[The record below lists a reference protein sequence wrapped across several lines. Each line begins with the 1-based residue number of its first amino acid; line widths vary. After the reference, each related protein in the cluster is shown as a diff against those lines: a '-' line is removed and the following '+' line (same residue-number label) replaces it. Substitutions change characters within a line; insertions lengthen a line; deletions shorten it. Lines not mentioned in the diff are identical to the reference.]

1 MTDFPSD
8 REPKTDQEALN
19 SDLNSGEQRVSSHW
33 AALHWP
39 TVVAAVLA
47 AGFVAV
53 VSIAVPRY
61 SHPVNPLNG
70 EVEKLT
76 SEVNALRQEQDM
88 PSLILNRY
96 RGSICYIF
104 GVYRVGFAKNPL
116 SSLRARV
123 AGTGFVVADGLLAT
137 NRHVAEPWYGDPE
150 AEALIGKGAN
160 AKLEKLLAY
169 FPNMATPIEID
180 PVVISPL
187 HDLAIVH
194 MQTDGRKF
202 PPLPLAEQAGTP
214 GELVTV
220 IGYPMGIAGMVAKS
234 PQVVYERLA
243 YRHDDASAAG
253 ELAALSLIRPSATY
267 GHLGDVVGS
276 KLVYDAPTAHGGS
289 GGPVFDSHGYVIGIN
304 TAYMDGFS
312 GGTLG
317 ISVGALK
324 PLIAVAQQ
332 PEASAASTANPPV
345 TAAPPSVAPPTAAA
359 LR

>member
-1 MTDFPSD
+1 MPDID
-8 REPKTDQEALN
+8 QQHPKSRWKHVDWRSLTAAFLAAT
-19 SDLNSGEQRVSSHW
+19 LVATI
-33 AALHWP
+33 AAL
-39 TVVAAVLA
+39 
-47 AGFVAV
+47 
-53 VSIAVPRY
+53 VPHY
-61 SHPVNPLNG
+61 YHPVNPLKS
-70 EVEKLT
+70 EVAKLT
-76 SEVNALRQEQDM
+76 TEVNELRQEQEM
-88 PSLILNRY
+88 PSLVLNRY

-104 GVYRVGFAKNPL
+104 GVYRVGFSNTPL

-123 AGTGFVVADGLLAT
+123 AGTGFVVAEGLLAT

-150 AEALIGKGAN
+150 AEALIQRGAT

-169 FPNMATPIEID
+169 FPNMATPMDID
-180 PVVISPL
+180 PVVVSPL
-187 HDLAIVH
+187 HDLALVH
-194 MQTDGRKF
+194 MGRTPDGREF
-202 PPLPLAEQAGTP
+202 PPLPLADQVGTP

-220 IGYPMGIAGMVAKS
+220 IGYPMGVAGMVAKS

-243 YRHDDASAAG
+243 YRHDDASAAS

-289 GGPVFDSHGYVIGIN
+289 GGPVFDSHGHVIGIN

-317 ISVGALK
+317 ISVVALK

-332 PEASAASTANPPV
+332 AT
-345 TAAPPSVAPPTAAA
+345 PT
-359 LR
+359 R